1 VKWWECCC
9 LACYRGSG
17 WLCSVADFCTIFS
30 RVDLLYLDGVLTV
43 MSESFCCINV
53 ADELLRELMI

>member
-1 VKWWECCC
+1 MGADGCAVWQI
-9 LACYRGSG
+9 
-17 WLCSVADFCTIFS
+17 SVQFFFFS